1 MTFIRPFPGS
11 TGMTAPEVCAR
22 CGEVSWLNRWVS
34 SPVGAASVR
43 EMPVESRSC
52 GELSLHSR
60 PAWVESPQGVP
71 RPRGRP
77 RAQSTARL
85 RQELEGH
92 WARGRGGTAP
102 RTPRGTG
109 QVCPVHHR
117 KASPMLP
124 RCPAEK
130 FPLPCLASSPKGPP
144 RTSSTLQSGA
154 GTPLRCH
161 PALAAPRQRG
171 TGQKLLPAS
180 SSPQTLCDALP
191 ALRGHLTD
199 TRVSSKAEPTTGL
212 WWCSSRCSRWEF
224 SALQVPRV
232 HRKRGQGVRPCP
244 C

>member
-11 TGMTAPEVCAR
+11 TGMTVSEVCAR

-92 WARGRGGTAP
+92 WARGRGGTAS

-117 KASPMLP
+117 KASPVLP

-144 RTSSTLQSGA
+144 PHLLYSAVRGRDAPPLPPGPGGSQTAGDGA
-154 GTPLRCH
+154 E
-161 PALAAPRQRG
+161 AAAGFIFPSD
-171 TGQKLLPAS
+171 P
-180 SSPQTLCDALP
+180 
-191 ALRGHLTD
+191 
-199 TRVSSKAEPTTGL
+199 V
-212 WWCSSRCSRWEF
+212 
-224 SALQVPRV
+224 
-232 HRKRGQGVRPCP
+232 
-244 C
+244 

>member
-11 TGMTAPEVCAR
+11 TGMTVPEVCAR

-52 GELSLHSR
+52 GELPLHSR

-124 RCPAEK
+124 RCLAEK

-144 RTSSTLQSGA
+144 PHLLYSAVRG
-154 GTPLRCH
+154 RD
-161 PALAAPRQRG
+161 APP
-171 TGQKLLPAS
+171 LLPPGPGGS
-180 SSPQTLCDALP
+180 QTAGD
-191 ALRGHLTD
+191 G
-199 TRVSSKAEPTTGL
+199 AEAAAGFIFP
-212 WWCSSRCSRWEF
+212 SDP
-224 SALQVPRV
+224 V
-232 HRKRGQGVRPCP
+232 
-244 C
+244 